1 MHIGY
6 ACIVVVV
13 GVVIST
19 ERICMTNPL
28 FGYWL
33 VIN

>member
-6 ACIVVVV
+6 ACIVVVVVV

-19 ERICMTNPL
+19 ERICVTNPL
-28 FGYWL
+28 ISY
-33 VIN
+33 

>member
-6 ACIVVVV
+6 ACIVVVG

-19 ERICMTNPL
+19 ERICVTNPL
-28 FGYWL
+28 ISY
-33 VIN
+33 

>member
-13 GVVIST
+13 VVGGVVIST
-19 ERICMTNPL
+19 ERIGVTNPL
-28 FGYWL
+28 ISY
-33 VIN
+33 

>member
-6 ACIVVVV
+6 ECIVVVVV

-19 ERICMTNPL
+19 ERICMTNL
-28 FGYWL
+28 LISY
-33 VIN
+33 

>member
-13 GVVIST
+13 GGGVVIST
-19 ERICMTNPL
+19 ERICVTNPL
-28 FGYWL
+28 ISY
-33 VIN
+33 

>member
-6 ACIVVVV
+6 ACIVVVVVVV

-19 ERICMTNPL
+19 ERICVTNPL
-28 FGYWL
+28 ISY
-33 VIN
+33 

>member
-1 MHIGY
+1 MLALKGY
-6 ACIVVVV
+6 ACIVVVVV

-28 FGYWL
+28 ISY
-33 VIN
+33 